1 MNGSVASEKAAL
13 RSQMQ
18 QRLRAITAEDRE
30 SYSDEIC
37 ERVLEMTP
45 WAEAQN
51 VILFTPLPSEP
62 IITPLK
68 LDCDAR
74 KVACVKIPQS
84 SRSETDLHLPEA
96 IDLILVPGIAFSK
109 DRHRLGRGGG
119 FFDRLLAGPAK
130 GAFKLGICF
139 SFQVLETLP
148 NEAPDI
154 VMDAVV
160 TDERQQCK
168 GGAIPRK

>member
-1 MNGSVASEKAAL
+1 MNGSVPSEKAAL
-13 RSQMQ
+13 RAQMQ

-37 ERVLEMTP
+37 ERILEMTK
-45 WAEAQN
+45 WAEAQS

-74 KVACVKIPQS
+74 KVSCVSIAQS
-84 SRSETDLHLPEA
+84 SRNESELHLPEV

-119 FFDRLLAGPAK
+119 FFDRLLAGRAK
-130 GAFKLGICF
+130 DSFKLGICF
-139 SFQVLETLP
+139 SFQMLDALP
-148 NEAPDI
+148 REPHDI

-160 TDERQQCK
+160 TD
-168 GGAIPRK
+168 ATTTV